1 MRFWKNALIG
11 FGAAFLFSVLYIT
24 GALLPFEEK
33 LYDFFLR
40 FRPKRE
46 RIDNVVFL
54 DVDDNAIAYNGVFPW
69 PRSVTADGLLRL
81 KEHGARA
88 AIFDIEYQDS
98 SPQGVDSVYLR
109 ENLPADFAQSFSSI
123 ESAVQDMFSALGSGR
138 LSRADI
144 SDYAAA
150 LSEFIGGERDSLFG
164 KAQGIVRDNDLYL
177 AQASALF
184 GKSWATLNLR
194 FAPLDG
200 ELAGR
205 RPMAEELFSYPVQAA
220 PDARHG
226 PFVDILPALPSF
238 SRAAKGAG
246 FTNVEIDDDG
256 IRRRIYLAQN
266 IYGHWYLQLAFA
278 PLIDY
283 FGRPEIELSRREL
296 LIKGARIEGVKKD
309 IRIPLDSGGRMMLD
323 WPRENYTESYTHV
336 SFADFSLMET
346 LEKELEQ
353 YSRGLG
359 ATEIAFFAQFDPSLA
374 VIPPIVGGLAEIFD
388 AATAAKA
395 RALENRSDESFDA
408 YVEYRA
414 QSRAL
419 IGEIIALDPAA
430 KVNALTLELSAAYPE
445 DAAAIAGEA
454 GYIAALAENLA
465 IDLARYAEISANID
479 VKVRDKWCVLGR
491 VDTGTT
497 DIGVNPFW
505 GEYVNVGTHA
515 VVLDTILS
523 ESFIVPLGQW
533 WSLLFILIFVPLFFI
548 VTVNLAPLPRAAL
561 GFAVTAFIAI
571 ISLLVLRFTG
581 FFFGPLGT
589 LLAMISAVII
599 REIMSYAR
607 SEQEKRFIKSAFSQY
622 LSPKVIEQIIA
633 DPSQLKLGG
642 EKREMTAIFTDVR
655 SFSTISEA
663 LGDPAKLV
671 DLLNFY
677 LTRMSDIVLENQG
690 TIDKYEGDAIIA
702 FFGAPVRLDNHASL
716 ACRAAVKMKKAEVE
730 INREVLAQGLIT
742 GKVMEALSG
751 KGIIKSINDPS
762 PLFTR
767 LGINTGDMVVGN
779 MGTPSKMDY
788 TIMGN
793 AVNLAARL
801 EGVNKQYDTGGIL
814 ISEYTRR
821 HIGDEFILRPLSRVR
836 VVGINT
842 PIRLYELLD
851 IREEAPPELS
861 AMAASWEQGFAAYE
875 RGDFPAAQ
883 DIFQIIFDH
892 NKTDMVAQRYLAR
905 STKYLLKP
913 PDETAWDNGV
923 DNLTEK

>member
-11 FGAAFLFSVLYIT
+11 FGAAFLFSVLYIA
-24 GALLPFEEK
+24 GALLPLEEK

-46 RIDNVVFL
+46 RIDSVVFL

-109 ENLPADFAQSFSSI
+109 QNLPADFEQSFFSI
-123 ESAVQDMFSALGSGR
+123 DSAARDMFSALGAGR
-138 LSRADI
+138 MNRADI
-144 SDYAAA
+144 GGYTAA
-150 LSEFIGGERDSLFG
+150 LSAFINDERNSLFN
-164 KAQGIVRDNDLYL
+164 KALGIVRDNDLYL
-177 AQASALF
+177 AQSSALF
-184 GKSWATLNLR
+184 GRSWATLNLR
-194 FAPLDG
+194 SAPLEG
-200 ELAGR
+200 EQAER

-220 PDARHG
+220 PDAHHG

-246 FTNVEIDDDG
+246 FTNVEIDEDG

-278 PLIDY
+278 PLINY
-283 FGRPEIELSRREL
+283 LGRPEIELNRREL
-296 LIKGARIEGVKKD
+296 LIKGAQIEGVKKD

-323 WPRENYTESYTHV
+323 WPLENYTESYTHI

-346 LEKELEQ
+346 LETELEQ

-359 ATEIAFFAQFDPSLA
+359 AADIVSFAQIDPSLA
-374 VIPPIVGGLAEIFD
+374 VIPRIVDNLTELFD
-388 AATAAKA
+388 AVAAAKTH
-395 RALENRSDESFDA
+395 ALENRSEESFDA

-414 QSRAL
+414 QSRVL
-419 IGEIIALDPAA
+419 IGEILAQDPAA
-430 KVNALTLELSAAYPE
+430 KVQALALELSAEYPE
-445 DAAAIAGEA
+445 SAVVITDEA
-454 GYIAALAENLA
+454 NYIAALVENLA
-465 IDLARYAEISANID
+465 IDLARYEEISKNID
-479 VKVRDKWCVLGR
+479 AKVRDKFCVLGR

-515 VVLDTILS
+515 VVLDTVLS
-523 ESFIVPLGQW
+523 ESFIVPLNQR
-533 WSLLFILIFVPLFFI
+533 WSLLFTLIFVPLFFI
-548 VTVNLAPLPRAAL
+548 FTVNLAPLSRALL
-561 GFAVTAFIAI
+561 GFAAAAVIALA
-571 ISLLVLRFTG
+571 SLLTLRFAG
-581 FFFGPLGT
+581 VFFGPLGT

-599 REIMSYAR
+599 REIMSYAG

-663 LGDPAKLV
+663 LGDPTKLV

-677 LTRMSDIVLENQG
+677 LTRMSDLVLENQG

-716 ACRAAVKMKKAEVE
+716 ACRATVKMKKAEIE
-730 INREVLAQGLIT
+730 INREAQAQGLIT
-742 GKVMEALSG
+742 DKVMEAMFK
-751 KGIIKSINDPS
+751 KGILKSADDPN

-767 LGINTGDMVVGN
+767 LGVNTGDMVVGN
-779 MGTPSKMDY
+779 MGTPNKMDY

-801 EGVNKQYDTGGIL
+801 EGVNKQYNTGGIL
-814 ISEYTRR
+814 ISEYTRD

-842 PIRLYELLD
+842 PLRLYELLD
-851 IREEAPPELS
+851 LREEAPPELV
-861 AMAASWEQGFAAYE
+861 AAVKSWEEGFAAYE
-875 RGDFPAAQ
+875 SRDFSTAKNM
-883 DIFQIIFDH
+883 FQTVYQQNALDL
-892 NKTDMVAQRYLAR
+892 VAK
-905 STKYLLKP
+905 KYLDRCSFYLTAP
-913 PDETAWDNGV
+913 PDEIAWDDAV